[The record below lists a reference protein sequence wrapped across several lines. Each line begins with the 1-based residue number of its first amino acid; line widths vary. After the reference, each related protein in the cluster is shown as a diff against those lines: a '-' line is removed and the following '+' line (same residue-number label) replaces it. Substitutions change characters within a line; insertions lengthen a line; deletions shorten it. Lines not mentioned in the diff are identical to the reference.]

1 MQANQPIFGGRQ
13 LGKIQNSLK
22 YKFRENMFRE
32 KFRVFSLKKIQSK
45 LFRVFLQNMVENH
58 HRNRFSRKK
67 FREKNSEKNSER
79 NSEFSKPSKRK
90 GGILGRA
97 GFPACS

>member
-32 KFRVFSLKKIQSK
+32 KSFRVFSLKK
-45 LFRVFLQNMVENH
+45 FRVNYSEL
-58 HRNRFSRKK
+58 FSEFF
-67 FREKNSEKNSER
+67 FRIWLRTTIETGSQEKNSEFFR
-79 NSEFSKPSKRK
+79 H
-90 GGILGRA
+90 L
-97 GFPACS
+97 

>member
-1 MQANQPIFGGRQ
+1 MGNLFSLLLWNMQANQPIFGGRQ

-45 LFRVFLQNMVENH
+45 LFRVFFRVFLQNMVENH

-67 FREKNSEKNSER
+67 FRVF
-79 NSEFSKPSKRK
+79 SEFFSE
-90 GGILGRA
+90 
-97 GFPACS
+97 

>member
-32 KFRVFSLKKIQSK
+32 KSFRVFSLKK
-45 LFRVFLQNMVENH
+45 FRVNYSEF
-58 HRNRFSRKK
+58 FSEFF
-67 FREKNSEKNSER
+67 FRIWLRTTIETGSQEKNSEFFR
-79 NSEFSKPSKRK
+79 H
-90 GGILGRA
+90 L
-97 GFPACS
+97 